1 MLAEEAHGLPAESE
15 VLHTNYERYEKPT
28 LIMFDI
34 NRYDSVFFLP
44 QVTLIIH
51 EQAPEVD
58 EAWK

>member
-1 MLAEEAHGLPAESE
+1 MLAEEAHRLPTESE

-34 NRYDSVFFLP
+34 NRYDSVFFLS